1 MFTHSF
7 EIQACSESEMQRSEA
22 DFSQD
27 RPLSNAKVNSTLMK
41 ESANWGL
48 DLGKEG
54 AKNLFLCRVFGC

>member
-1 MFTHSF
+1 MR
-7 EIQACSESEMQRSEA
+7 RSEA